1 MKRFIQVSTVI
12 FVLGLML
19 VAIWFWVPLGE
30 HQSLQDAL
38 ADAQQYD
45 AEVIRDSWGVPHI
58 FGARDADVA
67 FGLGYTQSE
76 DDLGTLQTVL
86 AASRGQL
93 ARYRGS
99 LSHGVLWPG

>member
-1 MKRFIQVSTVI
+1 
-12 FVLGLML
+12 
-19 VAIWFWVPLGE
+19 LGE
-30 HQSLQDAL
+30 NQSLQDAL
-38 ADAQQYD
+38 ADAQKYD

>member
-1 MKRFIQVSTVI
+1 MKRVVPVSTVVVALVL
-12 FVLGLML
+12 VLGATWLW
-19 VAIWFWVPLGE
+19 APLGE
-30 HQSLQDAL
+30 NQSLQDAL
-38 ADAQQYD
+38 ADAQKYD

-58 FGARDADVA
+58 FVARDADVA